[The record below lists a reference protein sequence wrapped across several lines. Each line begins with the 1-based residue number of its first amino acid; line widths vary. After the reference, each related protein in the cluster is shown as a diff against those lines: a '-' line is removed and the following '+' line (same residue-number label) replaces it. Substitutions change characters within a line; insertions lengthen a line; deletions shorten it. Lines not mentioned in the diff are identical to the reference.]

1 MIQPKNLFA
10 TFAAAILTANRALF
24 SPFVWLH
31 WYYYLCSLFRRYQ
44 SVIIDAVTC
53 YFNGLYISPLEYI
66 TKVRNFLIPCKKI
79 AKKTHHL
86 HII

>member
-1 MIQPKNLFA
+1 MKQTKNYFT
-10 TFAAAILTANRALF
+10 TFAAAILTANRALI
-24 SPFVWLH
+24 VL
-31 WYYYLCSLFRRYQ
+31 LFGCIGITTFAAFFHRCQ

-53 YFNGLYISPLEYI
+53 YFNGFYISPLEYI

-79 AKKTHHL
+79 AKKMHRL